1 MAFRQISPLCSNCG
15 GSGHIF
21 RQCVEPVS
29 SYGVLVFR
37 WVGRSPL
44 WTPSSELCKDNRTP
58 NGLVNI
64 VPEVLM
70 IQRKDSLGFMDI
82 MRGKYKVNEPDYIKK
97 QLRGMTQKER
107 YRLLND
113 DFEKIWHD
121 LWGSDMESSQRYAHD
136 RVISKQKF
144 TELRAGVEGNGESY
158 TLADLLRQE
167 PNFYETPEWGFPKG
181 RRDPY
186 ETDIQCA
193 FRELEEEAGITEDE
207 LWKVANVVPFIE
219 QFYGSNDIHY
229 RHSYYL
235 AQYIGGRS
243 ISFDVL
249 NSEMTREIGNLAW
262 KPMDEALILLR
273 PDNIEKRGIL
283 IQLAN
288 LLRNFL
294 PVFRDTMVGNTVNIG
309 SDTPEGVNLISHGIS
324 QGIENTKG
332 EQELYVFGSRTQ
344 RAANG
349 RVDKSKRFFGARQTY
364 RRIPDIYGTNQGNT
378 YEGYKSR
385 GATTGT
391 GGVSLSGHR

>member
-1 MAFRQISPLCSNCG
+1 MAFHQTIHACVCSNCG
-15 GSGHIF
+15 GSGHTF

-37 WVGRSPL
+37 WVGRNAA
-44 WTPSSELCKDNRTP
+44 WTPSSEFCKDNRSP

-82 MRGKYKVNEPDYIKK
+82 MRGKYKVNEPEYIKK
-97 QLRGMTQKER
+97 QLRGMTQRER
-107 YRLLND
+107 ERLLND
-113 DFEKIWHD
+113 EFEDIWHD
-121 LWGSDMESSQRYAHD
+121 LWGSDMEASQRYAHD
-136 RVISKQKF
+136 RITSKQKLS
-144 TELRAGVEGNGESY
+144 ELRSGVTLVKGDSY

-193 FRELEEEAGITEDE
+193 FRELEEETGITEDE
-207 LWKVANVVPFIE
+207 LWKVVNVSPFIE

-235 AQYIGGRS
+235 SQYISTRS
-243 ISFDVL
+243 ISFDIL
-249 NSEMTREIGNLAW
+249 NSDMTREIGNLAW
-262 KPMDEALILLR
+262 KPLDEALLLLR
-273 PDNIEKRGIL
+273 PENIEKRGIL

-294 PVFRDTMVGNTVNIG
+294 PVFRDTLIG
-309 SDTPEGVNLISHGIS
+309 ERLRSV
-324 QGIENTKG
+324 IENKTE
-332 EQELYVFGSRTQ
+332 EQERYVFSSRIQ
-344 RAANG
+344 RVAG
-349 RVDKSKRFFGARQTY
+349 KMDRTKRFFGTRQTH
-364 RRIPDIYGTNQGNT
+364 RRVPDIRSPTTGDTN
-378 YEGYKSR
+378 EGYW
-385 GATTGT
+385 
-391 GGVSLSGHR
+391 GGSPNTARIGGFALSGYK